1 MANTLRMKRSGVA
14 AKVPTTADLALGEIG
29 INTFDGKL
37 YIKKDNGTASIVEV
51 GAGGGAGVTDGDKGE
66 ITVSGSGATWT
77 IDNGA
82 VNLATK
88 VSGTLPVAN
97 GGTGQTSTLAAIS
110 SLDGWTIYT
119 AGTTITLTAASTRNH
134 LLTGAGYQPTFLLP
148 DTATIPIGA
157 TYTFVAA
164 QGWNLY
170 INTSTNSGV
179 TASGSGNILRVTCVS
194 NASNAASAWQ
204 VSWGGATAWSGNGA
218 AVLNSSPQLTYPLL
232 RSAFFDTN
240 VALAAG
246 ANSQGSVSLSGA
258 QDFYTVT
265 TTSVNPSGVTLPG
278 PGAGRMVMV
287 TNRGTNPVNVFPASG
302 HAIDSLANDT
312 PVSLPVGDMLVF
324 YGATTTKWAS
334 SIANIGTLFQAWDA
348 DLDAIAALASNS
360 GFLKKT
366 GANSWSLDTSTYLTS
381 AVVTVSF
388 GTTGLTPASATGGAV
403 TVAGTLN
410 VANGGTGSTT
420 KSGARTN
427 LGISVGTTAP
437 ASPAVGDL
445 WVDTN

>member
-37 YIKKDNGTASIVEV
+37 YIKKDNGTASIVEI
-51 GAGGGAGVTDGDKGE
+51 GAGGADVTDGDKGD
-66 ITVSGSGATWT
+66 ITVSGSGATWI

-88 VSGTLPVAN
+88 VSGTLPLAN
-97 GGTGQTSTLAAIS
+97 GGTGQTSAIAAIS
-110 SLDGWTIYT
+110 SLDGWTVYS
-119 AGTTITLTAASTRNH
+119 AGTTITLTSASTRNH
-134 LLTGAGYQPTFLLP
+134 LLTGSGYQPTFLLP

-170 INTSTNSGV
+170 VNTSTNVGV
-179 TASGSGNILRVTCVS
+179 TACGAGIMLRVTCIS
-194 NASNAASAWQ
+194 NASNTASSWQ
-204 VSWGGATAWSGNGA
+204 ASFVGATSYSGAGA
-218 AVLNSSPQLTYPLL
+218 AVLNSSPQLTYPSL
-232 RSAFFDTN
+232 RSPFFDTN
-240 VALAAG
+240 VAVTAG
-246 ANSQGSVSLSGA
+246 ANSQGSVSLTGV

-265 TTSVNPSGVTLPG
+265 TTATNPSGITLPA

-324 YGATTTKWAS
+324 YGATTAKWAS
-334 SIANIGTLFQAWDA
+334 SIANIGTIFQAWDG
-348 DLDAIAALASNS
+348 DLDAIAALAGTS

-366 GANSWSLDTSTYLTS
+366 AANSWTLDTSAYLTS
-381 AVVTVSF
+381 AVTTISF

-403 TVAGTLN
+403 TVGGTLN

-420 KSGARTN
+420 KAGARGN
-427 LGISVGTTAP
+427 LGLTVGTTAP
-437 ASPAVGDL
+437 VSPATNDL

>member
-1 MANTLRMKRSGVA
+1 MANTVRMKRSAVA

-37 YIKKDNGTASIVEV
+37 YIKKDNGTASIVEI
-51 GAGGGAGVTDGDKGE
+51 GAGGAGVTDGDKGD

-88 VSGTLPVAN
+88 VSGTLPLAN
-97 GGTGQTSTLAAIS
+97 GGTGQTSAIAAIA
-110 SLDGWTIYT
+110 SLDGWTVYT
-119 AGTTITLTAASTRNH
+119 TGTTITLTAASTRNH
-134 LLTGAGYQPTFLLP
+134 LLTGSGYQPTFLLP

-170 INTSTNSGV
+170 VNTSTNVGV
-179 TASGSGNILRVTCVS
+179 TAIGAGLLIRATCVS

-204 VSWGGATAWSGNGA
+204 ASFVGATSFTGA
-218 AVLNSSPQLTYPLL
+218 GSAVLSSSPQLTYPLL
-232 RSAFFDTN
+232 RSTFFDTN
-240 VALAAG
+240 AAVTAG
-246 ANSQGSVSLSGA
+246 ANSQGSVSLTGV

-265 TTSVNPSGVTLPG
+265 TTALNPSGVTLPG
-278 PGAGRMVMV
+278 PGAGRMVVV

-334 SIANIGTLFQAWDA
+334 SIANIGTLFQAWSA
-348 DLDAIAALASNS
+348 DLDAIDALSGTA

-366 GANSWSLDTSTYLTS
+366 AANSWALDTSTYLTS
-381 AVVTVSF
+381 AVTTVSF
-388 GTTGLTPASATGGAV
+388 GTTGLMPASATGGAV
-403 TVAGTLN
+403 TVTGTLN
-410 VANGGTGSTT
+410 VANGGTGATT
-420 KSGARTN
+420 RSGARTN